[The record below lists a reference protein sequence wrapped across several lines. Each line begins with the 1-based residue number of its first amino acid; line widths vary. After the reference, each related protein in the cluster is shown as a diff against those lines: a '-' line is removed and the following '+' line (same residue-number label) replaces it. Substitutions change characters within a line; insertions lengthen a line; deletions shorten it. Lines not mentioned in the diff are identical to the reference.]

1 MIGFILPV
9 LIAYFSSG
17 LVLLVAYSMKHPDG
31 IKNRSLVMWLLLVPS
46 IGWGKWAYK
55 YQPRPKGIE
64 LVPQTS
70 MVFSRMGTLH
80 AILLG
85 IAFLVVL
92 ATLMGVW
99 HVPDPMGPDSIS
111 NQTGNASAAGFD
123 LMISGAAAGLG
134 LLAFMFILLGFAF
147 WLAILSVVPW
157 IIGGSIQRNYQR
169 QLVLQAPSGIPSRPL
184 SPPEQANSK

>member
-1 MIGFILPV
+1 MNGFLLPV
-9 LIAYFSSG
+9 LIAYLASG
-17 LVLLVAYSMKHPDG
+17 LVLLVVFSIKHPDG
-31 IKNRSLVMWLLLVPS
+31 VNDRTMVMWLLLLPS
-46 IGWGKWAYK
+46 IGWGKWSYK

-64 LVPQTS
+64 LVPQAS
-70 MVFSRMGTLH
+70 LVFSRMGTLH

-85 IAFLVVL
+85 IGFLAVVS
-92 ATLMGVW
+92 TLMGVW

-123 LMISGAAAGLG
+123 LMISGAAVGFG

-147 WLAILSVVPW
+147 WFAILSVVPW
-157 IIGGSIQRNYQR
+157 VIGGSIRRNYQR

-184 SPPEQANSK
+184 SPPEQANPK